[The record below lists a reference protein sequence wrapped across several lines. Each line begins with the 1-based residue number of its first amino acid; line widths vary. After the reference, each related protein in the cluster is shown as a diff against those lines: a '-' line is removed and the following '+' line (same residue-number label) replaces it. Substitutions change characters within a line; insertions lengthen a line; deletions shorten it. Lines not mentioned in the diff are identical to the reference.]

1 MAQINQGGI
10 QFNQVK
16 TVGISLDQWPFR
28 LSGQIGPDEDGGI
41 VNAID
46 IDWNGAEVEENV
58 VINTTGELLSWIQG
72 KSSFDASIL
81 NEYSTKSYVN
91 QRIEALIGEAPETLD
106 TLKEIA
112 DALNDNATMEQVSQA
127 ISTKANS
134 DDVYT
139 KDEVDLL
146 INQALEENNVQL
158 RAENDI
164 LLERIKA
171 LEKSFSELVPEE
183 PQDESYNV
191 IIPTSNEPLTA
202 EEIAASINPNAEKP
216 ELVQSLNMTQL
227 ENPTDTYLV
236 YPLSWE
242 IIENDQIISPIIK
255 DWNGFE
261 IGFNVNEETPTVTV
275 NDIEYRV
282 SDIKLGK
289 GKYTIE
295 FK

>member
-1 MAQINQGGI
+1 MTQQIQHGI
-10 QFNQVK
+10 TFNQVK
-16 TVGISLDQWPFR
+16 TAGLKLGSWPII
-28 LSGQIGPDEDGGI
+28 LNSQTGPDEDGGI

-106 TLKEIA
+106 TLREIA

-139 KDEVDLL
+139 KAEVDLL
-146 INQALEENNVQL
+146 INQAIEENNVQL

-164 LLERIKA
+164 LLGRIQA
-171 LEKSFSELVPEE
+171 LEKAFSELVPEE
-183 PQDESYNV
+183 PHNESYNV
-191 IIPTSNEPLTA
+191 IIPVSNEPLTA

-261 IGFNVNEETPTVTV
+261 VGFSINEDTPIITV
-275 NDIEYRV
+275 NNVEYRV

-289 GKYTIE
+289 GNYTIE

>member
-1 MAQINQGGI
+1 MATFNQNDI
-10 QFNQVK
+10 QFTATPGQLK
-16 TVGISLDQWPFR
+16 PAGKISKASNGDF
-28 LSGQIGPDEDGGI
+28 SDAATDGVESFI
-41 VNAID
+41 NAVE

-81 NEYSTKSYVN
+81 NDYSTKNYVD
-91 QRIEALIGEAPETLD
+91 QKIETLIGEAPETLD
-106 TLKEIA
+106 TLREIA
-112 DALNDNATMEQVSQA
+112 DALNDGATMEQVSQA

-139 KDEVDLL
+139 KAEVDTL
-146 INQALEENNVQL
+146 INQLRTENNVLVQ
-158 RAENDI
+158 
-164 LLERIKA
+164 RIKT

-183 PQDESYNV
+183 PQDESYN
-191 IIPTSNEPLTA
+191 IIVPTSNEPLTA
-202 EEIAASINPNAEKP
+202 EDIAAAINPNAEKP

-261 IGFNVNEETPTVTV
+261 VGFNINEDTPIITV
-275 NDIEYRV
+275 NNVEYRV

-289 GKYTIE
+289 GNYTIE

>member
-1 MAQINQGGI
+1 MPQQIQHGI
-10 QFNQVK
+10 TFNQVK
-16 TVGISLDQWPFR
+16 QYGVTLGQWPV
-28 LSGQIGPDEDGGI
+28 LLAGQMGPDEDGGI

-81 NEYSTKSYVN
+81 NDYSTKNYVD
-91 QRIEALIGEAPETLD
+91 QKIETLIGEAPETLD
-106 TLKEIA
+106 TLREIA
-112 DALNDNATMEQVSQA
+112 DALNDGATMEQVSQA

-139 KDEVDLL
+139 KAEVDTL
-146 INQALEENNVQL
+146 INQLRTENNVLVQ
-158 RAENDI
+158 
-164 LLERIKA
+164 RIKT
-171 LEKSFSELVPEE
+171 LEKAFSELVPEE

-191 IIPTSNEPLTA
+191 IVPTSNEPLTA
-202 EEIAASINPNAEKP
+202 EDIAAAINPNAEKP

-261 IGFNVNEETPTVTV
+261 VGFNINEDTPIITV
-275 NDIEYRV
+275 NNVEYRV

-289 GKYTIE
+289 GNYTIE